1 MISRF
6 RTQFIL
12 IAILMASAL
21 AFAQAQEAT
30 YTDAAGRFSI
40 PIPANWTNRST
51 ESVAHFTNAD
61 ATADIYVGA
70 VEAQD
75 VQTGIQAALEI
86 FFGSF
91 DASPV
96 QISDAPLPDGTV
108 WTQNI
113 YALPDGNLVAA
124 VGRLEEGWTHVIAIR
139 ASQPALIAATPTLNT
154 IVLGHRAGV
163 MAGTAPERPAYIVP
177 EAFTE
182 QAITIDNG
190 DWSLPATLALPLG
203 EGPFP
208 AVVIVHGS
216 GPIDRD
222 GTLGQM
228 KPYRDIAQGL
238 ASRGI
243 AVLRYDK
250 RTFAYQERMLEEMP
264 TDFTIDDEYTD
275 DALAAVAA
283 LRTLDIIDPERIFI
297 AGHSQGGTLGPRI
310 AARDPA
316 LAGLILLAAG
326 ARPFEVVIQ
335 DQVDYIVSLD
345 PAAAG
350 GLSGLLALAEAL
362 QAIRAGADPAEA
374 LGNDQQ
380 VAYWMSLLE
389 YDPLATLE
397 GLRLPV
403 LVLQGERDYQA
414 TMEDFALWR
423 SALANNEDATFIS
436 YPTLNH
442 TFTAVGDLDRLAI
455 PSDYALPG
463 FVDIALIDDMSAWI
477 AAH

>member
-6 RTQFIL
+6 RASLIL
-12 IAILMASAL
+12 IILVVSTL
-21 AFAQAQEAT
+21 AFAQEQDAT
-30 YTDAAGRFSI
+30 FTDAAGRFSV

-51 ESVAHFTNAD
+51 ESIAHFTNPD
-61 ATADIYVGA
+61 ATADIYASVVA
-70 VEAQD
+70 AED
-75 VQTGIQAALEI
+75 VQTGIQAALET

-113 YALPDGNLVAA
+113 YALPDGSLVAA
-124 VGRLEEGWTHVIAIR
+124 VGRLEDEWVHVIAIR
-139 ASQPALIAATPTLNT
+139 APQAALIAATPTLNT

-163 MAGTAPERPAYIVP
+163 LAGAAPELPAYIVP
-177 EAFTE
+177 ETFTE

-190 DWSLPATLALPLG
+190 DWSLPATLALPIG

-222 GTLGQM
+222 GTLAQM

-250 RTFAYQERMLEEMP
+250 RTYAHQERMLEEMP
-264 TDFTIDDEYTD
+264 ADFTIDDEYTD

-283 LRTLDIIDPERIFI
+283 LRGLESIDPERIFV
-297 AGHSQGGTLGPRI
+297 AAHSQGGTLGPRI

-326 ARPFEVVIQ
+326 ARPFEVVVR
-335 DQVDYIVSLD
+335 DQVDYITRLD

-350 GLSGLLALAEAL
+350 SLSGLLALADAL

-374 LGNDQQ
+374 LGSDQQ
-380 VAYWMSLLE
+380 VAYWMSLLN
-389 YDPLATLE
+389 YDPLATAAE
-397 GLRLPV
+397 LRLPV

-423 SALANNEDATFIS
+423 SALADHEDATFIS

-455 PSDYALPG
+455 PSDYVLPA
-463 FVDIALIDDMSAWI
+463 FVDVALIDDITAWI

>member
-1 MISRF
+1 MISHF
-6 RTQFIL
+6 RAPLIL
-12 IAILMASAL
+12 ITIVVTSTL
-21 AFAQAQEAT
+21 AFAQAQDAT
-30 YTDAAGRFSI
+30 FTDAAGRFSI

-51 ESVAHFTNAD
+51 ESIAHFTNAD
-61 ATADIYVGA
+61 ATADIYASV
-70 VEAQD
+70 VEAED
-75 VQTGIQAALEI
+75 VQTGIQAALET

-96 QISDAPLPDGTV
+96 QTSDAPLPDGTV

-113 YALPDGNLVAA
+113 YALPDGSLVAA

-139 ASQPALIAATPTLNT
+139 ASQAALIAATPTLNT
-154 IVLGHRAGV
+154 IVLGHRTGA

-222 GTLGQM
+222 GTLAQM

-250 RTFAYQERMLEEMP
+250 RTYAYQERMLEAMP
-264 TDFTIDDEYTD
+264 ADFTIDDEYTD

-283 LRTLDIIDPERIFI
+283 LRALDAIDPERIFV
-297 AGHSQGGTLGPRI
+297 AAHSQGGTLGPRI
-310 AARDPA
+310 AASDPA

-326 ARPFEVVIQ
+326 ARPFDVIVQ
-335 DQVDYIVSLD
+335 DQVDYITSLD

-350 GLSGLLALAEAL
+350 GLAGLLALAEAL
-362 QAIRAGADPAEA
+362 QAIRAGAEPAEA

-380 VAYWMSLLE
+380 VAYWTSLLD
-389 YDPLATLE
+389 YDPLATAAE
-397 GLRLPV
+397 LRLPV

-414 TMEDFALWR
+414 TMEDFALWQ
-423 SALANNEDATFIS
+423 SALADHEDAVFIS

-455 PSDYALPG
+455 PADYLLPG
-463 FVDIALIDDMSAWI
+463 FVDVTLIDDIAAWI